1 MKKTDVLK
9 TFCRKNYIS
18 RSVFGELQFTQIPFN
33 FKTSCCC
40 LRIKG
45 LGVKLCVT
53 FLLFLFLKE
62 LWRFK
67 AKKSLTSFLL
77 NKNVNFNKDE
87 IKSKLENL
95 TQSLRETNLE
105 LCFSSYMTRKPKVK
119 QWWVGA
125 IERKKRK
132 LFVKFI
138 FFEEKFFNSCVLSQ
152 DIVYWIH
159 FQNIH
164 ALI

>member
-45 LGVKLCVT
+45 LGVKLCVA
-53 FLLFLFLKE
+53 FLLFSIWKE
-62 LWRFK
+62 VWRFK
-67 AKKSLTSFLL
+67 AKKSLTCFLL
-77 NKNVNFNKDE
+77 NKNVNFNKNE

-105 LCFSSYMTRKPKVK
+105 LCFSSYMSRKPKIK

-125 IERKKRK
+125 IERKKRV
-132 LFVKFI
+132 LFVKF
-138 FFEEKFFNSCVLSQ
+138 FFFFFLSK
-152 DIVYWIH
+152 V
-159 FQNIH
+159 F
-164 ALI
+164 

>member
-45 LGVKLCVT
+45 LGVKLCVA
-53 FLLFLFLKE
+53 FLLFSIWKE
-62 LWRFK
+62 AWRFK
-67 AKKSLTSFLL
+67 AKKSLTCFLL
-77 NKNVNFNKDE
+77 NKNVNFNKNE

-105 LCFSSYMTRKPKVK
+105 LCFSSYMSRKPKIK

-125 IERKKRK
+125 IERKKRV
-132 LFVKFI
+132 LFVN
-138 FFEEKFFNSCVLSQ
+138 FFFFFFWSKV
-152 DIVYWIH
+152 
-159 FQNIH
+159 F
-164 ALI
+164 

>member
-9 TFCRKNYIS
+9 TFSCKNYIS
-18 RSVFGELQFTQIPFN
+18 RSVFGELQFTQISFN

-53 FLLFLFLKE
+53 FLLFSIWKE
-62 LWRFK
+62 VWRFK
-67 AKKSLTSFLL
+67 AKKSLTCFLL
-77 NKNVNFNKDE
+77 NKNVNFNKNE

-105 LCFSSYMTRKPKVK
+105 LCFSSYMSRKPKIK

-125 IERKKRK
+125 IERKKRV
-132 LFVKFI
+132 LFA
-138 FFEEKFFNSCVLSQ
+138 KFFFFWSKV
-152 DIVYWIH
+152 
-159 FQNIH
+159 F
-164 ALI
+164 